1 LATPEKNEDK
11 LKLLVRAIVT
21 LIDLNPDGI
30 VIGDLN
36 GHIIEVNE
44 GIVKMLE
51 GPKKEELLGKHVLD
65 FVDSSDRDR
74 ATQDSLD
81 SLFSGQGRTEK
92 YHIAL
97 KTKKTI
103 LVEVMFDF
111 IRDENNRKIG
121 FIDIVKNLSNSKK
134 S

>member
-1 LATPEKNEDK
+1 MATPEKNEDK
-11 LKLLVRAIVT
+11 LKLLMRAIVT

-44 GIVKMLE
+44 AIVKMLD
-51 GPKKEELLGKHVLD
+51 GPKKDDILGKHILD
-65 FVDSSDRDR
+65 FVDNADRDR

-81 SLFSGQGRTEK
+81 SLFSDRGKTEK

-97 KTKKTI
+97 KNKKTI

-121 FIDIVKNLSNSKK
+121 FIDIVKNLSNCKES
-134 S
+134 